1 MRSVSCILM
10 FTLLG
15 LLSCSEEP
23 DGKPALSQMEMVP
36 LVYQLMLVDEISLDY
51 QNRDSTRRMDS
62 IRSRKYDQVF
72 DLNQVDYKTFKESY
86 DYYLARPDQL
96 KLIFDSVEA
105 YGNRDRLARM
115 IPSASQPVTKP
126 KLLNRD
132 KKPE

>member
-1 MRSVSCILM
+1 MRFFSFFLM
-10 FTLLG
+10 LALLG
-15 LLSCSEEP
+15 LLSCSEDKDE
-23 DGKPALSQMEMVP
+23 KPALSQMDMVP

-72 DLNQVDYKTFKESY
+72 DLNKVDYKTFKESY

-96 KLIFDSVEA
+96 KVIFDSVEA

-115 IPSASQPVTKP
+115 VPSASQPVTKP
-126 KLLNRD
+126 KLLNRG

>member
-1 MRSVSCILM
+1 MRFFSFFLM
-10 FTLLG
+10 LALLG
-15 LLSCSEEP
+15 FLSCSEDKDE
-23 DGKPALSQMEMVP
+23 KPALSQIEMVP

-62 IRSRKYDQVF
+62 IRARKYDQVF
-72 DLNQVDYKTFKESY
+72 DLNKVDYKTFKESY

-96 KLIFDSVEA
+96 KVIFDSVEA

-115 IPSASQPVTKP
+115 VPSASQPVTKP

>member
-1 MRSVSCILM
+1 MRRISFLLL
-10 FTLLG
+10 TLLV
-15 LLSCSEEP
+15 LVSCSEEP

-36 LVYQLMLVDEISLDY
+36 VVYQLMLVDEISLDY

-62 IRSRKYDQVF
+62 IRARKYDQVF

-96 KLIFDSVEA
+96 KVIFDSVEA

>member
-1 MRSVSCILM
+1 MRRISFLLL
-10 FTLLG
+10 TLLV
-15 LLSCSEEP
+15 LVSCSEEP

-36 LVYQLMLVDEISLDY
+36 VVYQLMLVDEISLDY

-62 IRSRKYDQVF
+62 IRARKYDQVF
-72 DLNQVDYKTFKESY
+72 DLNMVDYKTFKESY

-96 KLIFDSVEA
+96 KVIFDSVEA

>member
-51 QNRDSTRRMDS
+51 QNRDSTRRVDS

>member
-1 MRSVSCILM
+1 MRFFSFFLM
-10 FTLLG
+10 LALLG
-15 LLSCSEEP
+15 LLSCSEDKDE
-23 DGKPALSQMEMVP
+23 KPALSQMDMVP

-72 DLNQVDYKTFKESY
+72 DLNKVDYKTFKKSY

-96 KLIFDSVEA
+96 KVIFDSVEA

-115 IPSASQPVTKP
+115 VPSASQPVTKP

>member
-1 MRSVSCILM
+1 MRRISFLLL
-10 FTLLG
+10 TLLV
-15 LLSCSEEP
+15 LVSCSEEP

-36 LVYQLMLVDEISLDY
+36 VVYQLMLVDEISLDY

-62 IRSRKYDQVF
+62 IRARKYDQVF

-96 KLIFDSVEA
+96 KVIFDSVEA
-105 YGNRDRLARM
+105 YGNRDRLSRM
-115 IPSASQPVTKP
+115 IPSASQPVTRP

>member
-115 IPSASQPVTKP
+115 VPSASQPVTKP